1 MSDEDA
7 RIVAARAVGGVVA
20 RGRSLDDVLPG
31 DASPRA
37 RALAFETLRHGT
49 RYRFYLERL
58 LERPLPKK
66 QAAVEGL
73 LLVAFCE
80 LEQFRSPDYAAVD
93 GAVEGARALGQ
104 PRLARLVNG
113 VLRNFLRQRE
123 SLEAAAAGDPAA
135 ASTHP
140 AWLAERLRV
149 DWPDDADA
157 DAILAAGNDKG
168 PMWLRV
174 NTARTGAGDYA
185 DRLAAAGMEAEPGPS
200 PESLRLV
207 KPVEV
212 TELPG
217 FADGL
222 VSVQDA
228 AAQFAAGLLAPEP
241 GQRVLD
247 LACAPGGKLAHLLER
262 CPDIGAVVGV
272 DTEEQRLAR
281 TADTLRRLGLEGSAQ
296 LVAGDGTRPDQW
308 WDGRPFDRILL
319 DAPCS
324 GTGVIRRHPDIKWL
338 RRPHD
343 IDAHAALQAGL
354 LEAAWS
360 MLAPGGRLLY
370 ATCSVLR
377 AENEAVVGAFLASTP
392 QARAATLPEEWG
404 TEAGP
409 GRQILPGEAGM
420 DGFFYAL
427 LASD

>member
-1 MSDEDA
+1 MNCADA
-7 RIVAARAVGGVVA
+7 RLKAARAVADVMSA
-20 RGRSLDDVLPG
+20 GRSLDRGLPV
-31 DASPRA
+31 DADPRA

-49 RYRFYLERL
+49 RYWFYLERL

-66 QAAVEGL
+66 QAAIEGL

-80 LEQFRSPDYAAVD
+80 LEQFRTPDYAAVD

-113 VLRNFLRQRE
+113 VLRNFLRRRE
-123 SLEAAAAGDPAA
+123 SLEAAAADDPAA

-140 AWLAERLRV
+140 AWLVEKLRA
-149 DWPDDADA
+149 DWPGDA

-174 NTARTGAGDYA
+174 NALRTDVAAYA
-185 DRLAAAGMEAEPGPS
+185 ERLAAAGMAAEAGPA
-200 PESLRLV
+200 PESLRLAQ
-207 KPVEV
+207 PVEV

-217 FADGL
+217 FGDGL

-228 AAQFAAGLLAPEP
+228 AGQLAAGLLAPEP
-241 GQRVLD
+241 GNRVLD

-262 CPDIGAVVGV
+262 CPDIGEVVGV
-272 DTEEQRLAR
+272 DTDEQRLAR
-281 TADTLRRLGLEGSAQ
+281 TTGNLERLGLAGRTELA
-296 LVAGDGTRPDQW
+296 AGDGARPDQW

-338 RRPHD
+338 RRERD
-343 IDAHAALQAGL
+343 IDAHAALQADL

-360 MLAPGGRLLY
+360 LLAPGGRLLY

-377 AENEAVVGAFLASTP
+377 AENEAVVRAFLASTP
-392 QARAATLPEEWG
+392 AARAATLPLEWG
-404 TEAGP
+404 REAGP

-420 DGFFYAL
+420 DGFYYAI
-427 LASD
+427 LARD

>member
-1 MSDEDA
+1 MNSADA
-7 RIVAARAVGGVVA
+7 RVVAARAVAEVMSA
-20 RGRSLDDVLPG
+20 GRSLDRGLPG
-31 DASPRA
+31 DADPRA

-66 QAAVEGL
+66 QAAIEGL

-80 LEQFRSPDYAAVD
+80 LEQFRTPDYAAVD

-113 VLRNFLRQRE
+113 VLRTFLRRRE
-123 SLEAAAAGDPAA
+123 SLVAAAGDDPAA

-140 AWLAERLRV
+140 AWLVETLRA
-149 DWPDDADA
+149 DWPGDAN
-157 DAILAAGNDKG
+157 AILAAGNDKG

-174 NTARTGAGDYA
+174 NASRTGVTAYA
-185 DRLAAAGMEAEPGPS
+185 ERLAAAGMAAEPGPA
-200 PESLRLV
+200 PESLRLAQ
-207 KPVEV
+207 PVEV
-212 TELPG
+212 TDLPG
-217 FADGL
+217 FGEGL

-228 AAQFAAGLLAPEP
+228 AAQLAAGLLAPVP
-241 GQRVLD
+241 GDRALD

-262 CPDIGAVVGV
+262 CPDLGGVVGV
-272 DTEEQRLAR
+272 DTDEQRLAR
-281 TADTLRRLGLEGSAQ
+281 TADNLERLGLAGRAE
-296 LVAGDGTRPDQW
+296 LVAGDGARPEEW

-338 RRPHD
+338 RRPGD
-343 IDAHAALQAGL
+343 IAVHAGLQAALL
-354 LEAAWS
+354 RAAWS

-370 ATCSVLR
+370 ATCSVLW
-377 AENEAVVGAFLASTP
+377 AENQGVVDAFLASTP
-392 QARAATLPEEWG
+392 TARAATLPSEWG

-427 LASD
+427 LART

>member
-1 MSDEDA
+1 MNSPDA
-7 RIVAARAVGGVVA
+7 RVVAARAVAEVITA
-20 RGRSLDDVLPG
+20 GRSLDRGLPV
-31 DASPRA
+31 DADPRA

-58 LERPLPKK
+58 MERPLPKK
-66 QAAVEGL
+66 QAVIEGL

-80 LEQFRSPDYAAVD
+80 LEQFRTPDYAAVD

-113 VLRNFLRQRE
+113 VLRNFLRRRE
-123 SLEAAAAGDPAA
+123 SLEAAAADDLAA

-140 AWLAERLRV
+140 AWLVERLRA
-149 DWPDDADA
+149 DWPGDA

-174 NTARTGAGDYA
+174 NAARTGAGDYA
-185 DRLAAAGMEAEPGPS
+185 DRLAAAGMTAEPGPA
-200 PESLRLV
+200 PESLRLAQ
-207 KPVEV
+207 PVEV

-217 FADGL
+217 FGDGL

-228 AAQFAAGLLAPEP
+228 AAQLAAGLLAPEP
-241 GQRVLD
+241 GNRVLD

-262 CPDIGAVVGV
+262 CPDIGEVVGV
-272 DTEEQRLAR
+272 DTDEQRLAR
-281 TADTLRRLGLEGSAQ
+281 TADNLGRLGLDGSAQ
-296 LVAGDGTRPDQW
+296 LVAGDGARPEQW

-338 RRPHD
+338 RRERD
-343 IDAHAALQAGL
+343 IEAHAALQADL

-377 AENEAVVGAFLASTP
+377 AENEAVVQAFLESTP
-392 QARAATLPEEWG
+392 SARAVTLPAEWG
-404 TEAGP
+404 RNAGP
-409 GRQILPGEAGM
+409 GRQILPGEGGM
-420 DGFFYAL
+420 DGCYYAL
-427 LASD
+427 LARD